1 MLTQKEMKKI
11 ALDECVQMLGE
22 QLVMNN
28 KNLCCDSFELN
39 DNNFSYALCLD
50 LTPVGERMLENEN
63 PMQYIACVNVDPVKG
78 TVRRNLEQSR
88 LPL

>member
-22 QLVMNN
+22 QLVMSN

-50 LTPVGERMLENEN
+50 LTAVGGRLLENEN
-63 PMQYIACVNVDPVKG
+63 PMKYIACVNVDPVKG
-78 TVRRNLEQSR
+78 TVQRDLDQSR
-88 LPL
+88 LPI

>member
-22 QLVMNN
+22 QLVMSN

-50 LTPVGERMLENEN
+50 LTAVGGRLLENEN
-63 PMQYIACVNVDPVKG
+63 PMKYIACVNVDPVKG
-78 TVRRNLEQSR
+78 TVQRDLDQSR
-88 LPL
+88 LPQ

>member
-22 QLVMNN
+22 QLVMKN

-50 LTPVGERMLENEN
+50 LTAVGGRLLENEN
-63 PMQYIACVNVDPVKG
+63 PMKYIACVNVDPVKG
-78 TVRRNLEQSR
+78 TVQRDLDQSR
-88 LPL
+88 LPI

>member
-22 QLVMNN
+22 QLVMKN

-50 LTPVGERMLENEN
+50 LTAVGGRLLENEN
-63 PMQYIACVNVDPVKG
+63 PMKYIACVNVDPVKG
-78 TVRRNLEQSR
+78 TVQRDLDQSR
-88 LPL
+88 LPQ